1 NVSVSAE
8 EPGADMAATML
19 AGWTS
24 AVRKFFRAERVH
36 ADELTVQP
44 IATEAVTAEDTGADA
59 TGILGY
65 KLTRTFQIRSSRVPA
80 IRAVA
85 EHTSKLLRAN
95 VPLQS
100 EPPQY
105 IYTKLPSLRP
115 ALLARAARDAKRRAE
130 SLLDATGGHLGGL
143 RGVDVGVFQVTSP
156 NSTEVS

>member
-1 NVSVSAE
+1 MRPVVPADRNPLLALAIALLALAVLVGAFAIGHGIRDRNRNDVITVTGSAKNRIKADYVVWNVSVSAE

-65 KLTRTFQIRSSRVPA
+65 KPTRTFQIRSSR
-80 IRAVA
+80 
-85 EHTSKLLRAN
+85 
-95 VPLQS
+95 
-100 EPPQY
+100 
-105 IYTKLPSLRP
+105 
-115 ALLARAARDAKRRAE
+115 
-130 SLLDATGGHLGGL
+130 
-143 RGVDVGVFQVTSP
+143 
-156 NSTEVS
+156 